1 MTPYQFRMPTQ
12 AQVFLSPISMQ
23 ASKSSITAKPTI
35 SFLSLPFQHAHAVVP
50 NSWGLTQSPEARPV
64 APPRVESSRAPPVC
78 DQCCSGHGHKAS

>member
-23 ASKSSITAKPTI
+23 ASKSSISTKPTI

-64 APPRVESSRAPPVC
+64 APPPGGEQQSPTSA
-78 DQCCSGHGHKAS
+78 